1 MAGDAQFN
9 GVVRLL
15 AANCLLIWGNLSN
28 LCGLLVALLL
38 LSRNSYWCLVYCVSD
53 NFEEKEDQKLL
64 WLILDGRYRDVIL
77 LWVYNCIV
85 VIFFLCLSSLFLSMV
100 VITDCTKIKTIISKW
115 QQHGQDDEKLKKQD
129 LIWWIAM
136 VRSGLPKCK
145 VKIFFF
151 H

>member
-15 AANCLLIWGNLSN
+15 VANCLLIWGNLSN
-28 LCGLLVALLL
+28 LCGLLVALLLL

-85 VIFFLCLSSLFLSMV
+85 VIFFLCLFSFFKDGGI
-100 VITDCTKIKTIISKW
+100 ITDCIVSICTKIKTIISKW
-115 QQHGQDDEKLKKQD
+115 QQHGQDDEKSKKED
-129 LIWWIAM
+129 LIWW
-136 VRSGLPKCK
+136 LQW
-145 VKIFFF
+145 
-151 H
+151 